1 MSNREKPPTGTLEH
15 GKPTP
20 LVKQAAGIRRQT
32 ADPPFQKPVAGS
44 SQLAAGEKQ
53 EAKTK
58 NTDKRRRK
66 KDLGPTAV
74 FMEKPIAAYLADRV
88 LSQEH
93 KERCRA
99 VLWRLGAF
107 LRERGVITLRAVEK
121 AHVDAYGATLEGLAP
136 ATQALRLRIVKCF
149 FDWLHGSEKILGH
162 PAAHL
167 RIPHP
172 QAPLPEPL
180 TQREVE
186 RLLAAPDPDTVL
198 GLRDR
203 AMLET
208 LYATGMRIGELLA
221 LKLQHVDLAERLA
234 FIEKGKGGKCRW
246 VPLTRDAADY
256 LSAYLELARPR
267 LVKGRATAYLFISG
281 QGRALCKAQM
291 ETNCRRYAQQARIER
306 RVWPHL
312 LRHTAACHLLEN
324 GASLFHVQLFLGHAR
339 AESTQGYTR
348 ITLGHLK
355 ETMQR
360 CHPRS

>member
-1 MSNREKPPTGTLEH
+1 
-15 GKPTP
+15 
-20 LVKQAAGIRRQT
+20 
-32 ADPPFQKPVAGS
+32 
-44 SQLAAGEKQ
+44 
-53 EAKTK
+53 
-58 NTDKRRRK
+58 
-66 KDLGPTAV
+66 
-74 FMEKPIAAYLADRV
+74 MEKPIAAYLSDRV

-99 VLWRLGAF
+99 VLWRFGAF
-107 LRERGVITLRAVEK
+107 LRVRGVITLRAVDK

-149 FDWLHGSEKILGH
+149 FDWLHRSEKILGH

-167 RIPHP
+167 RIQHP

-180 TQREVE
+180 TE
-186 RLLAAPDPDTVL
+186 RDVDKLLRAPDPDTVL

-221 LKLQHVDLAERLA
+221 LKLQHVDLAENLA

-246 VPLTRDAADY
+246 VPLTRDAAAW
-256 LSAYLELARPR
+256 LRAYLDLARPR
-267 LVKGRATAYLFISG
+267 LAKHRITPHLFLSG

-291 ETNCRRYAQQARIER
+291 ETNCRRYARQAGFEK

-324 GASLFHVQLFLGHAR
+324 GASLFNVQLFLGHAR
-339 AESTQGYTR
+339 AESTQGYTKV
-348 ITLGHLK
+348 TLPHLK
-355 ETMQR
+355 ETLAR